1 MLFAIFGMALI
12 FAEMYFTREATYTSL
27 SDGPDYDYR

>member
-1 MLFAIFGMALI
+1 MLFAIFTMTLI
-12 FAEMYFTREATYTSL
+12 FAEMYFTLEATYTSL

>member
-1 MLFAIFGMALI
+1 MLFAIFAMALI
-12 FAEMYFTREATYTSL
+12 SAEMYFTREATYTSL